1 MSMDWGY
8 TVEPSEGGGEIME
21 ALAEADA
28 PRHSEKTPSQ
38 WLKSNLFNNW
48 YNSIITVVFGT
59 VALWAGYKALS
70 FVFVTARWEPVADN
84 IELFMLGLFPRAEV
98 PRVIV
103 QLFLISGAGGLIIGW
118 LKARAQ
124 ATADEA
130 GIEVQKTPIRE
141 YASSYSALAVFIL
154 ATLIVGADT
163 IGPWLV
169 LLGCIIA
176 AAVGFLATRPLTN
189 PLTKIVLFAPLLLAA
204 GMLKSIQDL
213 NNQAAYLIAGIAV
226 LLLFVVNLTQS
237 ISMMLSAGLLAGVSG
252 FQALS
257 GTGGI
262 AWVFTLLAIL
272 PVGLHVIGIATER
285 LPAVAAWGG
294 VAIIAAALVWRAA
307 IEPFGVVTIVL
318 AIILI
323 AAVVPLLRGD
333 GGLALRAGG
342 VILLGLLSWAACAA
356 ADVSGIDWSNWGGLQ
371 LNIVVA
377 GASTVLAFP
386 IGLLLA
392 LGRRSSLPVVRYMC
406 TAYIEIIRGVPLI
419 SLLLMGAF
427 FIGFFINSDT
437 PLSAVTRATAAIT
450 MFSAAYIA
458 EIVRGGLQAVDRGQ
472 TEAGQAL
479 GLPAAKITRLLILP
493 QALRAVIPAMVGQ
506 FISLFKDTSLLSII
520 AILEFLGVREI
531 VHAQEDFRGFGIAET
546 LVYVAFGFWAISF
559 TMSRESQRLER
570 NLDVGDR

>member
-1 MSMDWGY
+1 MSQDWGY
-8 TVEPSEGGGEIME
+8 TVEPSEGGGSIME

-28 PRHSEKTPSQ
+28 PRHGDKTPSE
-38 WLKSNLFNNW
+38 WLKINLFNTW

-59 VALWAGYKALS
+59 VSLWAGYKALR
-70 FVFVTARWEPVADN
+70 FVFVTARWDPVADN

-103 QLFLISGAGGLIIGW
+103 QLFLMSGAGGLIIGW

-130 GIEVQKTPIRE
+130 GIEVRRTPTRA
-141 YASSYSALAVFIL
+141 YVSSYSALAVFVL

-176 AAVGFLATRPLTN
+176 ATAGFLATRQLANPPTKVVLLT
-189 PLTKIVLFAPLLLAA
+189 PLLLAA
-204 GMLKSIQDL
+204 GMLTSIEDL
-213 NNQAAYLIAGIAV
+213 NNQAAYLIAVAAV
-226 LLLFVVNLTQS
+226 ALLFVVNLSQS
-237 ISMMLSAGLLAGVSG
+237 LSMMLTAGLLTGVAS

-262 AWVFTLLAIL
+262 AWLFVLLAIL
-272 PVGLHVIGIATER
+272 PVGLDLIAVATER
-285 LPAVAAWGG
+285 LPAAAAWGG
-294 VAIIAAALVWRAA
+294 VTIIAAALVWRATV
-307 IEPFGVVTIVL
+307 EPFGVVTIVL
-318 AIILI
+318 AIVLV

-333 GGLALRAGG
+333 GGLALRVGG
-342 VILLGLLSWAACAA
+342 VTLLGVLSWAACTA

-392 LGRRSSLPVVRYMC
+392 LGRRSSLPVLRWMC
-406 TAYIEIIRGVPLI
+406 TTYIEIIRGVPLI

-427 FIGFFINSDT
+427 FIGFFINSET

-458 EIVRGGLQAVDRGQ
+458 EIVRGGLQAVDHGQ

-479 GLPAAKITRLLILP
+479 GLPAAKITRLLVLP

-531 VHAQEDFRGFGIAET
+531 VHAQEEFRGFGIAES